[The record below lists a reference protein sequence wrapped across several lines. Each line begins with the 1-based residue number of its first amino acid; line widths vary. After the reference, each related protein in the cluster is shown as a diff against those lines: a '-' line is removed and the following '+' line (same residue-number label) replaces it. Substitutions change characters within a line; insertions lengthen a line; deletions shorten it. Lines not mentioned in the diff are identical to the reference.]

1 MNRLLF
7 SVFFFFLHS
16 IPKDK
21 FFHFF
26 QISCS
31 HAASMVRNN
40 RFRRDAR
47 APDEDEEMWFSQ
59 DDENDDDSS
68 PQVLEI
74 LKNKLDSDL
83 DRIHRLWENKKGE

>member
-1 MNRLLF
+1 
-7 SVFFFFLHS
+7 
-16 IPKDK
+16 
-21 FFHFF
+21 
-26 QISCS
+26 
-31 HAASMVRNN
+31 MVRNN

-83 DRIHRLWENKKGE
+83 DRIHRLWENKKGEWILGAITLCIVISGAWDL